1 MNIAIGGILFFL
13 LVLPGMLFRSF
24 VIKSESFENP
34 LDTSFKAEVSM
45 ILLYSILGHYIGL
58 CVVAKSDCFYFH
70 FAEFYLFFLGKSDML
85 NLSVLNESV
94 FPFFH
99 YLLGQILLACMVG
112 LAIRKVV
119 ISNNLDLRGLKF
131 PISNEWDNIL
141 SGRLHL
147 MDRKKEIRSKVNE
160 AKAAL
165 KTIRTI
171 LNMDVEFKYFNK
183 KPATDDQHSKDPGSK
198 SKHRML
204 LAMFFSFPWPGSF
217 CFISAK
223 RNGYRLLTLS
233 YLLKFV
239 LPSPVFKLLPSNPYF
254 SSTYFSF
261 PIK

>member
-13 LVLPGMLFRSF
+13 LVLSGMLFRSF
-24 VIKSESFENP
+24 VIKSESFQNP

-58 CVVAKSDCFYFH
+58 CVVAKSDYFYFH

-147 MDRKKEIRSKVNE
+147 MDRKKEIRSKISE
-160 AKAAL
+160 ARTAL
-165 KTIRTI
+165 KTTTDGSDRA
-171 LNMDVEFKYFNK
+171 DKEERVKYWE
-183 KPATDDQHSKDPGSK
+183 DQLRREPDYT
-198 SKHRML
+198 M
-204 LAMFFSFPWPGSF
+204 
-217 CFISAK
+217 
-223 RNGYRLLTLS
+223 
-233 YLLKFV
+233 
-239 LPSPVFKLLPSNPYF
+239 
-254 SSTYFSF
+254 
-261 PIK
+261 

>member
-1 MNIAIGGILFFL
+1 MGQ
-13 LVLPGMLFRSF
+13 
-24 VIKSESFENP
+24 
-34 LDTSFKAEVSM
+34 
-45 ILLYSILGHYIGL
+45 YSVWPVTFDG
-58 CVVAKSDCFYFH
+58 
-70 FAEFYLFFLGKSDML
+70 E
-85 NLSVLNESV
+85 
-94 FPFFH
+94 
-99 YLLGQILLACMVG
+99 
-112 LAIRKVV
+112 
-119 ISNNLDLRGLKF
+119 
-131 PISNEWDNIL
+131 
-141 SGRLHL
+141 
-147 MDRKKEIRSKVNE
+147 RKKEIRSKVNE